1 MANISPRPSIGT
13 STGLVTY
20 VDSAGNAR
28 PALVDF
34 DYAVNSSAANLGCVD
49 LSYVDPAPADVQPAS
64 RLDPPARGRNVI
76 SADSVPDSTN
86 AGVVTTPT
94 ATVTSGATSFSVT
107 SATGIPAAGFVTGA
121 GIAQTTIT
129 NPAATVNPLNPDLP
143 ATIPAGTAYT
153 ISGTTVTLANGTT
166 AGLTTSTSL
175 FFSAQPT
182 NYWRFPTTYTI

>member
-76 SADSVPDSTN
+76 TADSVPDSTN
-86 AGVVTTPT
+86 AVVVTTPT
-94 ATVTSGATSFSVT
+94 GSVSSGATTLTVT
-107 SATGIPAAGFVTGA
+107 SATGIPSAGYVTGA

-129 NPAATVNPLNPDLP
+129 NPAATQNPLNPDIP
-143 ATIPAGTAYT
+143 ATIPAGTPYT
-153 ISGTTVTLANGTT
+153 LSGTTVTLASGTT
-166 AGLTTSTSL
+166 AGLTSSTSL
-175 FFSAQPT
+175 AFSAQPT
-182 NYWRFPTTYTI
+182 NYWRYPTAYTI